1 MTERNEDRVR
11 QRAYAIWEEQGRPD
25 GEDLCHWSDAEAEL
39 RGETAKANE
48 QARKQIEETEAATRA
63 TGAPIPPPRWRAP
76 IDCSG
81 WSYRVMEAIVE
92 IKASC

>member
-11 QRAYAIWEEQGRPD
+11 QRAYAIWEEEGRPD
-25 GEDLCHWSDAEAEL
+25 GEDLCHWSDAETEL
-39 RGETAKANE
+39 RGETTRE
-48 QARKQIEETEAATRA
+48 QIEEIKAA
-63 TGAPIPPPRWRAP
+63 TGATGASPSRRRRWRAP